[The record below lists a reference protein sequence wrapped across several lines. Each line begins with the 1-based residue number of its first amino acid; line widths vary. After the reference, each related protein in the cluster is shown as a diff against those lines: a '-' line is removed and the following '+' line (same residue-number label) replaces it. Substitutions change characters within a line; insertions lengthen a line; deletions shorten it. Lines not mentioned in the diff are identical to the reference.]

1 MGQNNGR
8 VPSYPPLVYN
18 DQFGTENMWPYQP
31 SAPPPLQSQPHDGG
45 WHQPH
50 DYPHSA
56 TPPVTLATPTSTQN
70 QTPMHHH
77 PAFASLVKPGKP
89 LIQASMLSGYN

>member
-1 MGQNNGR
+1 
-8 VPSYPPLVYN
+8 
-18 DQFGTENMWPYQP
+18 MWPYQP
-31 SAPPPLQSQPHDGG
+31 SAPPPLQAQPHDGG

-77 PAFASLVKPGKP
+77 PAFLQVCNQKRYYRLENQEKSFYVCLNGKF
-89 LIQASMLSGYN
+89 LCKNCYRVEV